1 MIRASLFVV
10 LLLCMVGMA
19 SADEWVGGL
28 WFDVD
33 SAPDWG
39 DKDVTKT
46 FTLPAAAI
54 KEEGRIT

>member
-1 MIRASLFVV
+1 
-10 LLLCMVGMA
+10 MVGMA